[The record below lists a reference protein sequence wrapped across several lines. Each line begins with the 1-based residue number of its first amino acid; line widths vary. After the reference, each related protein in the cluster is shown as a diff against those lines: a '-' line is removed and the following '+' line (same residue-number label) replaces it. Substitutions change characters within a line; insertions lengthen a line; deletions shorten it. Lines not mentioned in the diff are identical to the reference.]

1 MRILDIEDK
10 SRRVPSFLFI
20 VALIFLGLVLRL
32 YNLQIT
38 NSELYQ
44 NRAARNSLRT
54 NTIKPAR
61 GKIYDKN
68 GELLVSNT
76 TGYQLI
82 HKESNNISNSELK
95 ILTNVFDKTDSERE
109 EIFSKL
115 GKKSREKIE
124 EIYFDTLDMMK
135 LTNMEYED
143 IINKFYKMLPSGFDK
158 VIIIDEDLDSKS
170 ALIGVEKIAN
180 PRIDILEYDKRYY
193 HKHEVASHVLGN
205 VKLISEK
212 EYEELKDKGFE
223 KDDLVGKDGIEKT
236 YNVELKG
243 KSGKEFVE
251 VDARGNVLD
260 KLDEEKAIAGK
271 NIYLSI
277 EYELQKYMTE
287 QFKGKVGTFIAID
300 VKTGKII
307 TYVSYPEIDLNKLS
321 SRISKKDWEKLLNSS
336 KRPLLNRGI
345 SGLFPPGSTAKV
357 VSGLAILENGISPY
371 ETMYSTGEFTYGKV
385 TFRDSNRKGH
395 GTTNFFKAIAE
406 SVNTYFY
413 QNILRIDRDEYF
425 KIAKDFGIGELT
437 GIDLPGEVSGVL
449 PTPEWKNKRF
459 KTAID
464 RKWLP
469 GDLINMSI
477 GQGYMLTTP
486 LQVLMMY
493 QAIANNGV
501 MLKPT
506 FIEYFENSDGI
517 KDRKKV
523 EILRKLNIK
532 DKNISHLQKALRM
545 TVTDGTAKGLG
556 SLPVEVSSKTGTAQN
571 RKEAK
576 HHSWM
581 AGYFP
586 SNNPEIAFVALV
598 EEGGYGA
605 VEAGG
610 RVYEF
615 ISKYYELKGEN

>member
-10 SRRVPSFLFI
+10 SKRSPSFLFI
-20 VALIFLGLVLRL
+20 VFLIFFGLVLRL

-38 NSELYQ
+38 NSELYK
-44 NRAARNSLRT
+44 NRAERNSLRT

-76 TGYQLI
+76 TGYHLI
-82 HKESNNISNSELK
+82 HKESHNISNGELR
-95 ILTNVFDKTDSERE
+95 ILKEVFNKTDDERK

-115 GKKSREKIE
+115 SKKSSEKLK
-124 EIYFDTLDMMK
+124 EIYLDTLDMMK

-143 IINKFYKMLPSGFDK
+143 IVNKFYKVLPSGFDK

-170 ALIGVEKIAN
+170 ALIGVEKITN
-180 PRIDILEYDKRYY
+180 PHIDILEYDKRYY
-193 HKHEVASHVLGN
+193 HKHEIASHVIGN

-251 VDARGNVLD
+251 VDARGNVLN
-260 KLDEEKAIAGK
+260 KLDEETTIAGK
-271 NIYLSI
+271 NLYLSI

-287 QFKGKVGTFIAID
+287 KFKGKVGTFIAID

-321 SRISKKDWEKLLNSS
+321 SRISKKDWEKLLSSS
-336 KRPLLNRGI
+336 KKPLLNRGI
-345 SGLFPPGSTAKV
+345 AGLFPPGSTAKV
-357 VSGLAILENGISPY
+357 VSGLAILEDGISPD
-371 ETMYSTGEFTYGKV
+371 ETMYSTGEFTYGRV

-395 GTTNFFKAIAE
+395 GITNFYKAIAE

-413 QNILRIDRDEYF
+413 QNILRIDRDKYF
-425 KIAKDFGIGELT
+425 EIAKDFGIGELT
-437 GIDLPGEVSGVL
+437 EVDLPGEMAGVL
-449 PTPEWKNKRF
+449 PTPEWKKKRF
-459 KTAID
+459 RAEASK
-464 RKWLP
+464 KWLP

-477 GQGYMLTTP
+477 GQGYMLMTP

-493 QAIANNGV
+493 QAIANDGV
-501 MLKPT
+501 MVKPT
-506 FIEYFENSDGI
+506 FVEYFENLDGVKER
-517 KDRKKV
+517 KDV

-532 DKNISHLQKALRM
+532 DENIRYIQKALRM
-545 TVTDGTAKGLG
+545 TVTDGTAKLFKD
-556 SLPVEVSSKTGTAQN
+556 LPVEVSAKTGTAQN
-571 RKEAK
+571 RKDSQ

-586 SNNPEIAFVALV
+586 SDKPEIAFVALV

-610 RVYEF
+610 RTHEF

>member
-10 SRRVPSFLFI
+10 SKRVSSFLFI
-20 VALIFLGLVLRL
+20 VSLIFLGLVLRL

-38 NSELYQ
+38 NRELYQ
-44 NRAARNSLRT
+44 NRASRNSLRA

-61 GKIYDKN
+61 GKIYDKY

-76 TGYQLI
+76 TGYHLI
-82 HKESNNISNSELK
+82 HKESNNISNNELE
-95 ILTNVFDKTDSERE
+95 ILTKVFKETDVE
-109 EIFSKL
+109 
-115 GKKSREKIE
+115 REKIFSALSKKTREKLE

-143 IINKFYKMLPSGFDK
+143 IINKFYKVLPSGFDK
-158 VIIIDEDLDSKS
+158 VIIVDEDLDPKS
-170 ALIGVEKIAN
+170 ALIGVEKITN

-193 HKHEVASHVLGN
+193 HKREVASHVIGN

-251 VDARGNVLD
+251 VDARGNVLN

-287 QFKGKVGTFIAID
+287 KFRGKIGTFIAID
-300 VKTGKII
+300 VKTGKIL
-307 TYVSYPEIDLNKLS
+307 TYVSYPEIDLNILS
-321 SRISKKDWEKLLNSS
+321 SRISKNDWEKLLNSS
-336 KRPLLNRGI
+336 KKPLLNRGI
-345 SGLFPPGSTAKV
+345 AGLFPPGSTAKV
-357 VSGLAILENGISPY
+357 VSGLAILENGISPE
-371 ETMYSTGEFTYGKV
+371 ETMYSTGEFTFGKV
-385 TFRDSNRKGH
+385 KFRDSNRKGH

-413 QNILRIDRDEYF
+413 QNILRINRDEYF
-425 KIAKDFGIGELT
+425 KIAKDFGIGEPT
-437 GIDLPGEVSGVL
+437 EIDLPGEISGVL
-449 PTPEWKNKRF
+449 PTPEWKRKRF

-477 GQGYMLTTP
+477 GQGYMLMTP

-493 QAIANNGV
+493 QAIANDGV
-501 MLKPT
+501 MIKPT

-517 KDRKKV
+517 RERKKIEV
-523 EILRKLNIK
+523 LRKLNIK
-532 DKNISHLQKALRM
+532 DENIKNIQKALKM
-545 TVTDGTAKGLG
+545 TVTDGTAKVLKN
-556 SLPVEVSSKTGTAQN
+556 LPTSVSAKTGTAQN
-571 RKEAK
+571 RKESK

-586 SNNPEIAFVALV
+586 SDKPEIAFVALV

-610 RVYEF
+610 RVHEF